1 MSESEN
7 ESKPESAESRKFE
20 SEAAERFRALL
31 LDRKAHPFGSS
42 VQLNK
47 SMVTRMTRGS
57 LPDPEYLVPLLRIER
72 VSMNW
77 LLTGEGAPYTV
88 NSYVGDVEAWQD
100 LKAKLSDEPDAW
112 NIYLAVSSA
121 GWTVVLDQECS
132 STSKAGDTYWYRSTE
147 VTGGKVCGPVVA
159 RGIEH
164 WARLKAVRVLKLSVT
179 HWTKLVTG
187 QLGNAQLWGLSGVP
201 AVAEPQP
208 LTDLSDVLPNYTEM
222 GEGRGVREGA
232 AEYSTGEEKAM
243 LRAFRSLTADERGV
257 VVRMLAGL
265 SAAEAKA

>member
-47 SMVTRMTRGS
+47 SMVTRLTRGS

-72 VSMNW
+72 ISLNW
-77 LLTGEGAPYTV
+77 LLTGEGAPYSV

-100 LKAKLSDEPDAW
+100 LKEKLSDEPDAW
-112 NIYLAVSSA
+112 NIYLAISPA

-132 STSKAGDTYWYRSTE
+132 STSKAGETYWYRNTE

-164 WARLKAVRVLKLSVT
+164 WSRLKTIRVLKLSSA
-179 HWTKLVTG
+179 HWMKLVTG
-187 QLGNAQLWGLSGVP
+187 HLGNAQLWGLAGVP
-201 AVAEPQP
+201 AIADPQP
-208 LTDLSDVLPNYTEM
+208 LKDLAEVLPSYTT
-222 GEGRGVREGA
+222 GSDGRGVREGA
-232 AEYSTGEEKAM
+232 GEYSTEEEHAL
-243 LRAFRSLTADERGV
+243 LRAFRSLTAEERGV

-265 SAAEAKA
+265 STAAA